1 MYYKIVRDSMGSY
14 DFFDSDVYGVH
25 RKIVDYIGSKKKVL
39 DVGCADG
46 NISEKLYLCECE
58 IVGIEIDAESAQ
70 RAKQYCKEV
79 IVNDVESIELNEEY
93 ANYFDIIL
101 FADVLEHLK
110 EPLDVLI
117 RFKYYLKDDGYII
130 ISIPNIANW
139 RMRIKLLLGN
149 FDYEDY
155 GLLDKTHLRFYNVKG
170 VKKLLS
176 DSDLEIVNFDV
187 SLNGIKKFPKFFYS
201 ISFKW
206 PNLLAYQF
214 LIKAKKK

>member
-1 MYYKIVRDSMGSY
+1 MGRY

-25 RKIVDYIGSKKKVL
+25 RKIVDYIGPKKKVL

-46 NISEKLYLCECE
+46 NISEKLYLHECE

-79 IVNDVESIELNEEY
+79 IVSDVESIELNDEY

-110 EPLDVLI
+110 EPLAVLK
-117 RFKYYLKDDGYII
+117 RFKHYLKDDGYII

-139 RMRIKLLLGN
+139 RMRIKLLLGH
-149 FDYEDY
+149 FDYHDY
-155 GLLDKTHLRFYNVKG
+155 GILDKTHIRFFNEKSAKNLIYDAN
-170 VKKLLS
+170 
-176 DSDLEIVNFDV
+176 LEIAKFDLTV
-187 SLNGIKKFPKFFYS
+187 GNVTKLPKFFYS
-201 ISFKW
+201 IGRLR
-206 PNLLAYQF
+206 PNLFAFQF
-214 LIKAKKK
+214 LIIVKKNRL